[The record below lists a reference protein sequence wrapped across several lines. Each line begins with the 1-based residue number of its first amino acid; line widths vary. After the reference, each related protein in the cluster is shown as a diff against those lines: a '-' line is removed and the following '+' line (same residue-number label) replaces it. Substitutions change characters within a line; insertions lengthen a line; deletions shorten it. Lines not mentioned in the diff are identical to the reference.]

1 VSQVT
6 NASKIDV
13 KQNCSRIVSCS
24 RGLRITFWFHAAF
37 REASDRAVQGLE
49 RMKIAPRLLM
59 NEYAFSALKHKL
71 KMRSKSM
78 SYHWNN
84 RMRDVAAIL

>member
-6 NASKIDV
+6 NASKIDL
-13 KQNCSRIVSCS
+13 KQNCSRVVSCS
-24 RGLRITFWFHAAF
+24 RGLRISFWFRAAF

-49 RMKIAPRLLM
+49 RMKIAPRFRK

-78 SYHWNN
+78 SFHWHN
-84 RMRDVAAIL
+84 RMGDVAAIL